1 MSQRTEKEFWVEM
14 SIREIGTQAHFAGLA
29 FKNLDP
35 KAIEGTDSVFSS
47 IHSFLSHCA
56 MISKLLKA
64 QGDSVEIGA
73 VLGIPHTSPIHN
85 REFRNHLEHYDERLK
100 AWIQNKGLNAI
111 IGTYNVGP
119 KSAFEIPNLILV
131 SHYDPETT
139 EFTFVDENLDLGE
152 LNEEVERIKEVAD
165 SWVKEV
171 EN

>member
-1 MSQRTEKEFWVEM
+1 
-14 SIREIGTQAHFAGLA
+14 
-29 FKNLDP
+29 
-35 KAIEGTDSVFSS
+35 
-47 IHSFLSHCA
+47 